1 MCLLQQIKNSTRI
14 LLMSLMFGVMLVI
27 APTGHAETTEEVDM
41 DRIQMVV
48 QQIDLL
54 KDRLSQGERE
64 LKQLQ
69 NERIDD
75 IPAVFI
81 QKAGKNLTDKAALDI
96 SVSRSNLDGIGIEL
110 TDSTQTI
117 TWLEK
122 NTQEIENQLN
132 VLSIFGIKIARSE
145 IANMQELRLDLKY
158 QKRLLEQEKLRV
170 KYLQDLQAV
179 AKKVLA
185 LKKDKLNRLNAILKS
200 QKMLHLKQQQMKD
213 ELAFQREQNQ
223 WLRQLNGLY
232 AQLSKVDPVKSKAL
246 YTSLERDIFYTNENA
261 NFAYT
266 QSLIARYTD
275 QIQQMKLAI
284 SRNSSIN
291 ILNDISNQVLT
302 LTKQVSRLDEVVK
315 SRVTVLNRHV
325 ANVSQRKDIDVS
337 MRTYIDRLTALS
349 LRYKT
354 SDELLTKVGKDLI
367 AFRVTVDK
375 ALQVELSS
383 RQGLPTFGT
392 KMLIDFGKEMLLIP
406 ALTFQVVKSLST
418 STLSAIQSLGLLS
431 WSLLA
436 AFEALFLVGFTV
448 LARWLT
454 RILERPSNWRD
465 QINSKWL
472 SLQCLRR
479 NMIDFALIA
488 NVVGAL
494 FCLGVPLQYYN
505 IVVYF
510 SLVWLIFKGLITVAR
525 LCLVE
530 TTHNASGHDIRLYSR
545 LKWFIL
551 AGGLITALTVYVNQ
565 LPLIYEI
572 KALCDQL
579 FLLLMM
585 MVSLLLLRSWDVV
598 PNLILSDTQSERH
611 PYLQKSIRLIWI
623 LIPILMLTNSAI
635 GLFGFVNLIMTV
647 SWYEGIF
654 LLVLIGY
661 LIVRGLLSDGME
673 LLSRLMIQYVYN
685 GWLWTEA
692 ILKPIDRILR
702 IALFLSS
709 WATLFLLYGWDSQ
722 SPIVERLTRMLYYK
736 FTPLPSVSITPLSVI
751 NLFVVISVFYWLA
764 KWIREFVYRFLMSS
778 TTDLGIRNSVAIL
791 SQYSVVILGVFSC
804 LRVLGIDLQALAFVA
819 SMFALGIGL
828 GLRDL
833 VNNFACGFLI
843 LLERPLRV
851 GDIVNIND
859 NEGEVTHIGSRAITV
874 RTWDRMEL
882 VVPNTEVFNKTFI
895 NWTARDSIVRC
906 VLHIKIGRY
915 DNPHEVCA
923 IVANVLIAQIE
934 IQKDPSPE
942 VFLHDMSDIFM
953 EFELRYFV
961 NIRQVKS
968 RISVNSSVLL
978 KIWDEFER
986 YGIKPPYP
994 QQEIFIRG
1002 ETLAVTPPALDLLT
1016 KPSTL

>member
-1 MCLLQQIKNSTRI
+1 MCLLQKIKI
-14 LLMSLMFGVMLVI
+14 LIFSVMLVF
-27 APTGHAETTEEVDM
+27 ASTGHAEMADEMDM
-41 DRIQMVV
+41 DRIQLVV

-54 KDRLSQGERE
+54 KDRLVQGNQE

-75 IPAVFI
+75 IPTVVI

-110 TDSTQTI
+110 TDSLQTI
-117 TWLEK
+117 VWLEK

-132 VLSIFGIKIARSE
+132 VLTVFGIKIARNE
-145 IANMQELRLDLKY
+145 VANMQELRLDLKY
-158 QKRLLEQEKLRV
+158 QRQLLQQEKLRV
-170 KYLQDLQAV
+170 KYLQDLQSV
-179 AKKVLA
+179 AKTVLN
-185 LKKDKLNRLNAILKS
+185 LKKDKLSRLSVILKS

-213 ELAFQREQNQ
+213 ELAFQREQNH

-232 AQLSKVDPVKSKAL
+232 AQLSKADPIKAKAL

-291 ILNDISNQVLT
+291 ILNDISGQVLM
-302 LTKQVSRLDEVVK
+302 LMKQVSRLDAVVQ

-325 ANVSQRKDIDVS
+325 SNVSQRKDIDIS
-337 MRTYIDRLTALS
+337 MRTYIARLSALS
-349 LRYKT
+349 ARYKT
-354 SDELLTKVGKDLI
+354 SDELLTKVGKELI
-367 AFRVTVDK
+367 VFRATVDK

-383 RQGLPTFGT
+383 RQGLPSFGT

-406 ALTFQVVKSLST
+406 ALTFQIVKSLST
-418 STLSAIQSLGLLS
+418 STFGAIQSLSLLS
-431 WSLLA
+431 WGLFA
-436 AFEALFLVGFTV
+436 ALEVLFLVGFAAF
-448 LARWLT
+448 ARWLT
-454 RILERPSNWRD
+454 HLLERPSSWRD

-472 SLQCLRR
+472 SMQCLRR
-479 NMIDFALIA
+479 NMIDFAIIA
-488 NVVGAL
+488 NVIGAL
-494 FCLGVPLQYYN
+494 YCLGVPLQYYN
-505 IVVYF
+505 LAVYF
-510 SLVWLIFKGLITVAR
+510 SLVWLIFKSIITVAR

-530 TTHNASGHDIRLYSR
+530 TTHNASGHDIRLYGR

-551 AGGLITALTVYVNQ
+551 AGGFITALTVYVNQ
-565 LPLIYEI
+565 LPLIYET

-598 PNLILSDTQSERH
+598 PNLILSGTQSQRH

-623 LIPILMLTNSAI
+623 LIPILMLANSAI

-647 SWYEGIF
+647 SWYEGVF

-661 LIVRGLLSDGME
+661 LIIRGLLADGME

-692 ILKPIDRILR
+692 ILKPIDKVLR

-709 WATLFLLYGWDSQ
+709 WASLFLFYGWDSQ
-722 SPIVERLTRMLYYK
+722 SPIVVRLTRLLYYK
-736 FTPLPSVSITPLSVI
+736 FTPLPSVSITPLSMI
-751 NLFVVISVFYWLA
+751 NLFIVISVFYWLA
-764 KWIREFVYRFLMSS
+764 KWTREFVYRFLMSS
-778 TTDLGIRNSVAIL
+778 TSDLGIRNSVAIL
-791 SQYSVVILGVFSC
+791 SQYSIVMLGVFTC

-859 NEGEVTHIGSRAITV
+859 NEGEVTHIGGRAITV

-895 NWTARDSIVRC
+895 NWTARDSLVRC

-915 DNPHEVCA
+915 DNPHEVCV
-923 IVANVLIAQIE
+923 IVTNVLLAQKE
-934 IQKDPSPE
+934 IQKDPVPE

-978 KIWDEFER
+978 NIWDEFER

-1002 ETLAVTPPALDLLT
+1002 ETLAATPPALDLLT
-1016 KPSTL
+1016 RPSSGG